1 MNQTKSIQNLFTYG
15 ASQII
20 NLLAPF
26 LVGFYVIPIF
36 GIAKWGLVGVVTSL
50 YVLIGILVE
59 FGANLVGVK
68 ELSAYRLKQ
77 NYLKKYIGLNYTF
90 RQYCCV
96 IITAVLVIVFI
107 LLKANASYYFGLT
120 WMLAWYYNPLW
131 IYQAKED
138 FKTINFITIATK
150 VLYVVAVFLF
160 INKPQHY
167 IYLVGLLGLCNA
179 IFFAFFYY
187 KTAKTFS
194 SFKKVMVF
202 IKQNKA
208 IVLSNFSIT
217 AYTQAPIFIID
228 AVLGNTASGIYKVI
242 DLFLT
247 AYRSYLGVFF
257 NVTFPK
263 FCFIAQQNIKSA
275 SKYVTKMLLINV
287 GLLTLS
293 ALVVFFTMPYIIK
306 YFNVALNVEKG
317 LYLSRY
323 LLFLPI
329 VIALNIPFYQA
340 LIYKSQHKSIATI
353 SIIGLLITVILG
365 VFLTK
370 NSQLNGTLIALY
382 VAEVFIT
389 LSLMIKG
396 YKFLK

>member
-36 GIAKWGLVGVVTSL
+36 GMAKWGVVGVVTSL
-50 YVLIGILVE
+50 YILIGILVE

-68 ELSAYRLKQ
+68 ELSANRLKQ
-77 NYLKKYIGLNYTF
+77 NYVKKYIGLNYTF

-96 IITAVLVIVFI
+96 IVTAVLVLVFI
-107 LLKANASYYFGLT
+107 LFKANASYFFGLT

-160 INKPQHY
+160 IKKPQHY

-179 IFFAFFYY
+179 VFYAFFYY

-194 SFKKVMVF
+194 NFKKVLLFV
-202 IKQNKA
+202 KHNKA

-263 FCFIAQQNIKSA
+263 FCFIAAQNIKNA
-275 SKYVTKMLLINV
+275 SKYVTKMLFINV
-287 GLLTLS
+287 GLIAVS
-293 ALVVFFTMPYIIK
+293 AVVVFFAMPFLTQ
-306 YFNVALNVEKG
+306 YFKVALNVAEG
-317 LYLSRY
+317 LSLSRY

-329 VIALNIPFYQA
+329 IIALNIPFYQA
-340 LIYKSQHKSIATI
+340 LIYKSLHKSIAKT
-353 SIIGLLITVILG
+353 SIIGLFITVFLG

-370 NSQLNGTLIALY
+370 KYQLNGTLITLY

-389 LSLMIKG
+389 LRLMIKG